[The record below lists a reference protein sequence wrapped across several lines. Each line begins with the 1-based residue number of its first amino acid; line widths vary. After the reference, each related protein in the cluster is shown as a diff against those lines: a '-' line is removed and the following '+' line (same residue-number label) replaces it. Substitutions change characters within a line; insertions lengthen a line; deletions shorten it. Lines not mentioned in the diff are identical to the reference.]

1 MTVYWACL
9 AALMQNCYQALI
21 LTSCTNNMFCV
32 QKYAV
37 CAVGDKSRV
46 LGVYTWVS
54 GGNGGEYF
62 VEVSRLISLVS
73 GSMVE

>member
-1 MTVYWACL
+1 
-9 AALMQNCYQALI
+9 
-21 LTSCTNNMFCV
+21 MFCV